1 MRLNPRGNIPSSKIA
16 SFIAGCSTAQLT
28 VETAMNDQA
37 FRIAA
42 MALPEAEE
50 KSHFG
55 KADFRVR
62 NRIFASL
69 PDATSAVLKLTREQQ
84 DMLTGAEPAL
94 FAAIPG
100 GWGKRGWTRL
110 SLANC
115 DEATL
120 QSALWMAWRNAASA
134 GLVKR
139 QDQASI
145 R

>member
-1 MRLNPRGNIPSSKIA
+1 
-16 SFIAGCSTAQLT
+16 
-28 VETAMNDQA
+28 MNDQA

-69 PDATSAVLKLTREQQ
+69 PDAAGAVLKLTREQQ
-84 DMLTGAEPAL
+84 EMLIGAEPTL
-94 FAAIPG
+94 FAAIAG
-100 GWGKRGWTRL
+100 GWGARGWTRL
-110 SLANC
+110 ALANC

-120 QSALWMAWRNAASA
+120 QSALWMAWRNAAPA
-134 GLVKR
+134 VLLKR
-139 QDQASI
+139 QA
-145 R
+145 RA